1 MFRTQRKLNRPAIPL
16 VQLLDFVPRP
26 GMRWIVSG
34 KPKPS
39 SEGFSINFKVG
50 PAEQDDIAFHFNP
63 RFVKRQVARNAR
75 TNKAWRSDHEDSTP
89 YFPFEKYKHFQVEIT
104 CLADG
109 FEVKVNGESFTKF
122 KHRYDLHR
130 ITHLNIDGQ
139 VDVDS
144 VEFGYVGN
152 DRSIQEPFLTFHNPM
167 SMFTLPLD
175 RRLTR
180 GSEMI
185 ITGRAT
191 ADKFGFNYH
200 CGPDA
205 TYDYAFRFSPE
216 FGAQRVVRNSM
227 VRQKWNPNAEFISS
241 YFPFRQRELFTIRCV
256 CHNDKFS
263 VYVNDVHFCDFTYKV
278 PLYRVSYFEIDGGI
292 DIENVTVQWQPMDDP
307 KVQQENWGKPLY

>member
-1 MFRTQRKLNRPAIPL
+1 MFRTQQLLNRPAIPL

-75 TNKAWRSDHEDSTP
+75 TNMAWRSDHEDSTP

-104 CLADG
+104 CLADT
-109 FEVKVNGESFTKF
+109 FKVKVNGESFTKF

-144 VEFGYVGN
+144 VEFGYVGS
-152 DRSIQEPFLTFHNPM
+152 DRK
-167 SMFTLPLD
+167 SMFTLPLE
-175 RRLTR
+175 RRLTS
-180 GSEMI
+180 GYEITI
-185 ITGRAT
+185 IGRAT
-191 ADKFGFNYH
+191 AHMFGFNYH
-200 CGPDA
+200 CGPDP
-205 TYDYAFRFSPE
+205 TNDYAFRFFPD
-216 FGAQRVVRNSM
+216 FGTQRVVRNFM
-227 VRQKWNPNAEFISS
+227 INKVWNPNPEVISS

-278 PLYRVSYFEIDGGI
+278 PLYRISFFEIDGGI
-292 DIENVTVQWQPMDDP
+292 DIENITVQ
-307 KVQQENWGKPLY
+307 